1 MWHETPY
8 FLQLTF
14 IFIVGV
20 CIGSFLNVC
29 MYRLPRHISLI
40 SPRSKCPNCSHLIE
54 WYFNIPLLSFFLLKG
69 RCHYCQ
75 NYIAWRYPLVELL
88 TAILWIFVYDLSLK
102 TIAPFWFFFFFS
114 LFLFGLIVATFID
127 LEFFLI
133 PDAISLGGIP
143 VGILAATLIPSLMGK
158 ASAFQ
163 GAIASLFSS
172 LLAGL
177 LLWVIAFLGKTF
189 LKKEAMGMG
198 DIKLIALI
206 GAFLG
211 IEKACLALFF
221 GSVIGSVIGILL
233 ILKGNA
239 QWKSKIPFGPYLAA
253 GALIA
258 LFFGDAFLM
267 WYFKVL

>member
-8 FLQLTF
+8 FFQLTV
-14 IFIVGV
+14 IFIVGI

-29 MYRLPRHISLI
+29 IYRLPRHLSLV
-40 SPRSKCPNCSHLIE
+40 SPRSQCPDCSHLIE

-75 NYIAWRYPLVELL
+75 SPIAWCYPVVELL

-102 TIAPFWFFFFFS
+102 TVAPFLFFFFFS

-133 PDAISLGGIP
+133 PDVISLGGIP
-143 VGILAATLIPSLMGK
+143 VGILASTLISSLMGK
-158 ASAFQ
+158 ASAWD
-163 GAIASLFSS
+163 AATASFISGLV
-172 LLAGL
+172 AGV
-177 LLWVIAFLGKTF
+177 LLWLIAFFGKII
-189 LKKEAMGMG
+189 LKKETMGMG
-198 DIKLIALI
+198 DIKLMAMI

-221 GSVIGSVIGILL
+221 GSVVGSLIGVLL

-253 GALIA
+253 GALLA